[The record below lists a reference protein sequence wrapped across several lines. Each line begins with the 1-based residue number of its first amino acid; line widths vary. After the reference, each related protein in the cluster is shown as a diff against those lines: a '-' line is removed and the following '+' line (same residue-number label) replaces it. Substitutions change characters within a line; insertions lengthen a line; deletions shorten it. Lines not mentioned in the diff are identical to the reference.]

1 MSKRLHSTDHLQIV
15 LGMGIFPFYM
25 TNLVLDNF
33 NIISCTAL
41 IINCRLKFKWKPAGF
56 YSDVWLKEQKW
67 HAKFYLLKMEDSE
80 LCFQAANEL
89 GKETPVRFKIHLVSQ
104 ITWIPT
110 NQNKMVNAGKT
121 KANKRVSM
129 ECSLGTIVL
138 TLPGTCRCGRVSRCV
153 RFVAYF

>member
-56 YSDVWLKEQKW
+56 YSDVWLKEQNM
-67 HAKFYLLKMEDSE
+67 ACSE
-80 LCFQAANEL
+80 LCLQAANEL

>member
-1 MSKRLHSTDHLQIV
+1 MSKRLHSTDHLQIG

-56 YSDVWLKEQKW
+56 YSDVWLKEQNM
-67 HAKFYLLKMEDSE
+67 ACSE
-80 LCFQAANEL
+80 LCLQAANEL

>member
-56 YSDVWLKEQKW
+56 YSDVWLKEQNM
-67 HAKFYLLKMEDSE
+67 ACSE
-80 LCFQAANEL
+80 LCLQAANEL

-110 NQNKMVNAGKT
+110 NQNKMVNTGKT

-138 TLPGTCRCGRVSRCV
+138 NLPGTCRCGRVSRCV